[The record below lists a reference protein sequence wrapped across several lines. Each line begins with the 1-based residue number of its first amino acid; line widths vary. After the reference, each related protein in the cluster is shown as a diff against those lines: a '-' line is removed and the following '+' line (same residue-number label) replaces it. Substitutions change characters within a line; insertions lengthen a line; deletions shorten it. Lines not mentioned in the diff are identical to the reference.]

1 MAYILYIKV
10 ELKPWFNCGIVAV
23 VWMALSKTCHFEL
36 KACNEYIVQDLEWD
50 QMAMDQFV
58 LNRCTSEKQ

>member
-1 MAYILYIKV
+1 MGLN
-10 ELKPWFNCGIVAV
+10 ETV
-23 VWMALSKTCHFEL
+23 VWTALSKTSLFEL